1 MNVKQ
6 EFVAEGAVEQTE
18 DWPSA
23 KLGWYA
29 VAVLFLAYTF
39 SYVDRVILTILVEP
53 IQRDLNINDS
63 QLALLHGLA
72 FVIFYVGLGIP
83 LGYIADRVSRKK
95 LIVGSIVVWSLMT
108 AACGTAKTFG
118 QLFAARIGV
127 GVGEA
132 GLSPASYSLIGDYF
146 APNKRSAAL
155 GAYTVAMFFGG
166 GLALMIGGLVVQAV
180 GSNPT
185 ITLPMLG
192 EIRSWQAVFFL
203 VGLPGLL
210 VALLA
215 LTIHEP
221 KRRSDKAV
229 LNAATVHGPSFGEQ
243 FSRHRSAYL
252 LHFAGFAALSI
263 PFNVT
268 LLWAR
273 PFLSRVLGLT
283 PAQGA
288 YTVGTQM
295 MIFCSAGVILGSLLA
310 DRMQRR
316 GKLDGTIRVAFIA
329 SSCLILPLAIF
340 PFMPSVVTASLVL
353 SVILFFGAF
362 AYGAGPAALQLIT
375 PNGNRAMMSAL
386 YLLGINIVG
395 LTVGPTLTGVLTD
408 YVFQDKA
415 AVGYSAAIVGVAG
428 ALLAAA
434 LFGLLI
440 PRFRQAVEL
449 ERS

>member
-1 MNVKQ
+1 MNAQQDFAAAASVTQ
-6 EFVAEGAVEQTE
+6 QP
-18 DWPSA
+18 WPSQR
-23 KLGWYA
+23 LGWYA

-83 LGYIADRVSRKK
+83 LGYVADRISRKK
-95 LIVGSIVVWSLMT
+95 LIVASIAIWSLTT
-108 AACGTAKTFG
+108 AACGLTKSFG
-118 QLFAARIGV
+118 QLFSARIGV
-127 GVGEA
+127 GIGEA

-146 APNKRSAAL
+146 APGKRSAAL

-166 GLALMIGGLVVQAV
+166 GLALLIGGLVVQAV
-180 GSNPT
+180 GSNPNV
-185 ITLPMLG
+185 TLPLVG
-192 EIRSWQAVFFL
+192 EIRSWQAVFIL

-215 LTIHEP
+215 LTIREP
-221 KRRSDKAV
+221 QRRSDHAV
-229 LNAATVHGPSFGEQ
+229 LASEQPKGPGFAEQ
-243 FSRHRSAYL
+243 FARHRSSYL

-288 YTVGTQM
+288 FAVGTLM
-295 MIFCSAGVILGSLLA
+295 MLFCSLGVVVGSLMA

-316 GKLDGTIRVAFIA
+316 GQLDGTVRVALLA
-329 SSCLILPLAIF
+329 ACGLVVPLAIF
-340 PFMPSVVTASLVL
+340 PFMPTVVSACVVL
-353 SVILFFGAF
+353 AVILFFGAF
-362 AYGAGPAALQLIT
+362 AYGAGPAALQMIT
-375 PNGNRAMMSAL
+375 PNGQRAMMSAL

-395 LTVGPTLTGVLTD
+395 LTVGPTMTGVLTD
-408 YVFQDKA
+408 YLFHDKA
-415 AVGYSAAIVGVAG
+415 AVGYSAAIVGVIG
-428 ALLAAA
+428 ALLACLCFA
-434 LFGLLI
+434 LLK
-440 PRFRQAVEL
+440 PRFTLAVL
-449 ERS
+449 RERS

>member
-1 MNVKQ
+1 MNAQQDFAAAASVTQ
-6 EFVAEGAVEQTE
+6 QP
-18 DWPSA
+18 WPSQR
-23 KLGWYA
+23 LGWYA

-83 LGYIADRVSRKK
+83 LGYVADRVSRKK
-95 LIVGSIVVWSLMT
+95 LIVASIAVWSLTT
-108 AACGTAKTFG
+108 AACGLTKSFG
-118 QLFAARIGV
+118 QLFTARIGV

-146 APNKRSAAL
+146 APGKRSAAL

-166 GLALMIGGLVVQAV
+166 GLALLIGGLVVQAV
-180 GSNPT
+180 GSNPNV
-185 ITLPMLG
+185 TLPMVG
-192 EIRSWQAVFFL
+192 EIRSWQAVFIL

-215 LTIHEP
+215 LTIREP
-221 KRRSDKAV
+221 QRRSDHAV
-229 LNAATVHGPSFGEQ
+229 LASEQPNGPGFAEQ
-243 FSRHRSAYL
+243 FARHRSSYL

-288 YTVGTQM
+288 FAVGTLM
-295 MIFCSAGVILGSLLA
+295 MLFCSLGVVVGSLMA
-310 DRMQRR
+310 DRLQRR
-316 GKLDGTIRVAFIA
+316 GQLDGTVRVALLA
-329 SSCLILPLAIF
+329 ACGLVVPLAIF
-340 PFMPSVVTASLVL
+340 PFMPTVLTACVVLA
-353 SVILFFGAF
+353 VILFFGAF
-362 AYGAGPAALQLIT
+362 AYGAGPAALQMIT
-375 PNGNRAMMSAL
+375 PNGQRAMMSSL

-395 LTVGPTLTGVLTD
+395 LTVGPTMTGVLTD
-408 YVFQDKA
+408 YLFHDKA
-415 AVGYSAAIVGVAG
+415 AVGYSAAIVGVIG
-428 ALLAAA
+428 ALLACLCFA
-434 LFGLLI
+434 LLK
-440 PRFRQAVEL
+440 PRFTQAVL
-449 ERS
+449 RERS